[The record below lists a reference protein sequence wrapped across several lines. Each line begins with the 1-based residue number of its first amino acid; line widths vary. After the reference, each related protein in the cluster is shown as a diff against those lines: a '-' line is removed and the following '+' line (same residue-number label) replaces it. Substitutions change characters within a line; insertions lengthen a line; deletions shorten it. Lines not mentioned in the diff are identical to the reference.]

1 MIAAVAILWAVASTV
16 AAMIYFRRVNQLVDQ
31 IAEDGRKFQMHAEFL
46 VQGRQV
52 IIDRLTREAERLRA
66 ALLGIRTIITRR
78 PPRRRWLRMCYRV
91 AKEADQGYVRG

>member
-1 MIAAVAILWAVASTV
+1 MILTLAIVWAVVSTIAAL
-16 AAMIYFRRVNQLVDQ
+16 IYYHRVNQLVGQ
-31 IAEDGRKFQMHAEFL
+31 IAEDGRRFQMHAEFL

-52 IIDRLTREAERLRA
+52 IIDRLTREGDRLRA